1 MLRREIYWHDDDK
14 SLTSCVAD
22 EGKQTTSFFLAPG
35 SYSRAGPSFA
45 RVSGNKSI
53 AEVALYH

>member
-22 EGKQTTSFFLAPG
+22 EGKQTDSFFFAPA
-35 SYSRAGPSFA
+35 SYSWAGPNFA
-45 RVSGNKSI
+45 RFCARQRK
-53 AEVALYH
+53 